1 VGASVLD
8 VVGWVVVVVSGTVV
22 VVVVGDGS
30 VLGGGA
36 PARAESGDPSK
47 CARTTI
53 VANAARAADEK
64 RRGVDIARSRRAPSI
79 VAHRTTTYRPPT
91 RRCLRIPDAAV
102 RMATERAGSVP
113 PV

>member
-1 VGASVLD
+1 VVVTGTHGRVSTGAAVVVVVGASVLD
-8 VVGWVVVVVSGTVV
+8 VVGWVVVVSGTVV

-47 CARTTI
+47 GARTTI

-64 RRGVDIARSRRAPSI
+64 RRGVDITRSRRAPSI
-79 VAHRTTTYRPPT
+79 VAHRTTSYRPLT
-91 RRCLRIPDAAV
+91 RR
-102 RMATERAGSVP
+102 G
-113 PV
+113 